1 MKMETEILDEV
12 FAVIEDRRDSPRQ
25 ASYVSGL
32 LAKGEAEVI
41 RKFGEEAGE
50 LSVAA
55 KGDDKAN
62 VIHEAAD
69 VVFHSMVIL
78 AAKGVQLDEVME
90 ELRQRRR

>member
-1 MKMETEILDEV
+1 METEILDEV
-12 FAVIEDRRDSPRQ
+12 FAVIEDRRDSPMQ

-32 LAKGEAEVI
+32 LAKGESEVI

-55 KGDDKAN
+55 KSDEKTKI
-62 VIHEAAD
+62 IHEAAD
-69 VVFHSMVIL
+69 VVFHVMVIL
-78 AAKGVQLDEVME
+78 AAKDVRLDEVME

>member
-1 MKMETEILDEV
+1 METEILDEV
-12 FAVIEDRRDSPRQ
+12 FAVIEDRRDNPRQ
-25 ASYVSGL
+25 SSYVSGL

-41 RKFGEEAGE
+41 RKFEEEAGE

-55 KGDDKAN
+55 KGDEKTN

-69 VVFHSMVIL
+69 VVFHVMVLL

-90 ELRQRRR
+90 ELKQRRR